1 MLQICNLLI
10 SPGET
15 LGRHP
20 DKPPPESQYG
30 FGPQRGIKVPVIKMR
45 YLWLAESLPDPDST
59 AMSSEVN
66 CLILSGSIHLSEFF
80 TLCSFFSS
88 ERHVQKRNFI
98 PGTQEWRSQLGCC
111 LSPLADQPSDS
122 SVLSVKTKSLPA
134 SLKVAV
140 RVGEPGRRPGKQ
152 STRLEI

>member
-1 MLQICNLLI
+1 MKIRCKWQTMNLRAGEKKKKKKCFPPQVPFLGSKAFQQDGFPADHEDPNTLQICNLLI

-30 FGPQRGIKVPVIKMR
+30 FGPQRGIKVPIIKMR
-45 YLWLAESLPDPDST
+45 YLWLAENLPDPDST

-80 TLCSFFSS
+80 TLCSFFFSS

-98 PGTQEWRSQLGCC
+98 PGTPE
-111 LSPLADQPSDS
+111 
-122 SVLSVKTKSLPA
+122 
-134 SLKVAV
+134 
-140 RVGEPGRRPGKQ
+140 
-152 STRLEI
+152 